1 MRGVLRW
8 RGAATVALGVS
19 LALAC
24 DKNEAEAAPP
34 SGSGAVSASPSSSPS
49 GSGEGPAAGSSPGA
63 GASEGVAVPAA
74 RCEPTLDAEP
84 TGFFGMR
91 MILRLPMGLDLV
103 EQNPFFARMAT
114 GGQATTC
121 GARITF
127 AGVGFLRSSAGLGEV
142 RKTVLRLRGLPPEAI
157 SGFEGE
163 QNLGA
168 QASAI
173 YMAAAG
179 SNGEP
184 AAKGWIF
191 LRREREWVYWVI
203 YETRPE
209 DYAGLDMMFRASTQ
223 SLLVPTNR

>member
-8 RGAATVALGVS
+8 RGAAILALGVS

-34 SGSGAVSASPSSSPS
+34 SGSGAVSASSSSS
-49 GSGEGPAAGSSPGA
+49 GSGEAPVGTSPGSGPADGGST
-63 GASEGVAVPAA
+63 VQAA
-74 RCEPTLDAEP
+74 RCEPALDAEP

-157 SGFEGE
+157 TGFEGE

-168 QASAI
+168 QASAT
-173 YMAAAG
+173 YVAAAG

-184 AAKGWIF
+184 AAKGWIL

-209 DYAGLDMMFRASTQ
+209 DYAGLDMLFRSSTQ